1 MLSTTQ
7 VLDST
12 RRYISENFL
21 YARPDYVI
29 EEREPLLGR
38 GIIDSL
44 GVMEIVEFLTTEFN
58 IVVQDDD
65 MTEENFGTLA
75 GIVRFVL
82 TRSGAVVCEPAS
94 ARRLR
99 AS

>member
-29 EEREPLLGR
+29 DACEPLLGR

-44 GVMEIVEFLTTEFN
+44 GVMEIVEFLNTEFG
-58 IVVQDDD
+58 IVAQDDD
-65 MTEENFGTLA
+65 MTEQNFGTLA
-75 GIVRFVL
+75 GIARFVV
-82 TRSGAVVCEPAS
+82 TRSGAPVAEVAS
-94 ARRLR
+94 AGG
-99 AS
+99 

>member
-1 MLSTTQ
+1 MTQ
-7 VLDST
+7 VLEST

-29 EEREPLLGR
+29 DVCEPLLGR

-44 GVMEIVEFLTTEFN
+44 GVMEVVEFLNTEFG

-65 MTEENFGTLA
+65 MTEQNFGTLA
-75 GIVRFVL
+75 GIAHFVVM
-82 TRSGAVVCEPAS
+82 RNGAAVAEPAS
-94 ARRLR
+94 AGG
-99 AS
+99 

>member
-1 MLSTTQ
+1 MLSTTH

-12 RRYISENFL
+12 RQYISENFL

-29 EEREPLLGR
+29 DAREPLLGR

-44 GVMEIVEFLTTEFN
+44 GVMEIVEFLNTEFG

-75 GIVRFVL
+75 GIARFVVM
-82 TRSGAVVCEPAS
+82 RSGAAACEPAS
-94 ARRLR
+94 AGG
-99 AS
+99 

>member
-1 MLSTTQ
+1 MLSMTQ

-29 EEREPLLGR
+29 DAHEPLLGR

-44 GVMEIVEFLTTEFN
+44 GVMEIVEFLNTEFG
-58 IVVQDDD
+58 IVVRDDD

-75 GIVRFVL
+75 GIARFVVS
-82 TRSGAVVCEPAS
+82 RSRAAVAEPAS
-94 ARRLR
+94 AGG
-99 AS
+99 

>member
-1 MLSTTQ
+1 MLSTTE

-29 EEREPLLGR
+29 DAGEPLLGR

-44 GVMEIVEFLTTEFN
+44 GVMEIVEFLNTEFG
-58 IVVQDDD
+58 IVAQDDD

-75 GIVRFVL
+75 GIARFVVA
-82 TRSGAVVCEPAS
+82 RSGAAVAEAAS
-94 ARRLR
+94 AGG
-99 AS
+99 